1 MLNQVVLVGRIVKQ
15 EAKGKDLYL
24 TVAAAKSFKN
34 NKGEY
39 ESNLIPCLLKGFIAA
54 TTQQYCNKDDIV
66 GIKGSLE
73 NVEDKLYVLVDKV
86 SLLSSKSNN
95 KQKNNG

>member
-15 EAKGKDLYL
+15 EAKEKDLYL
-24 TVAAAKSFKN
+24 TVAVAKSFKN

-39 ESNLIPCLLKGFIAA
+39 ESNLIPCLLKGFIAT
-54 TTQQYCNKDDIV
+54 TTQQYCNKDDVV

-73 NVEDKLYVLVDKV
+73 NVKDKLYVLVDK
-86 SLLSSKSNN
+86 LTFLRSKSGN
-95 KQKNNG
+95 K